1 MGTKQKQFNEAL
13 DKTITLDLTGAFT
26 KSLVAKLE
34 KAERERDEAL
44 AALQALYDAIP
55 TGFGEDRAL
64 NEATKQA
71 EKVLGVKQ

>member
-1 MGTKQKQFNEAL
+1 MS
-13 DKTITLDLTGAFT
+13 KTGTLDLTGAFT
-26 KSLVAKLE
+26 KSLVAKLD
-34 KAERERDEAL
+34 KAEHQRDAAISAL
-44 AALQALYDAIP
+44 RALYDAIP